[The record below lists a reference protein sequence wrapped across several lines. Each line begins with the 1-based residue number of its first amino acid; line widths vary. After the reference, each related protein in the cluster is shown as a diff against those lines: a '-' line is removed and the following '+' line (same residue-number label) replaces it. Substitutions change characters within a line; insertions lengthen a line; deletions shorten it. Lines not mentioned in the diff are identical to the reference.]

1 MQTMD
6 VLLSFP
12 SLILGLIVVALLGP
26 DLINLVF
33 AIALTAIAPFARIAR
48 APVLSLKERAF
59 IEAGRAL
66 GFSHT
71 RILFVHILPNI
82 MSEVLVMGSLWM
94 ATAVRT
100 EASLSFIG
108 LGVKPP
114 TATWG
119 GMMREGFENILDA
132 PWLSVWPGSRSCCW
146 CSASTWSATDC
157 ATRPIRGCGARRE
170 ARCRAA
176 EDMRFARVVRVLRT
190 EASSSVTLTKRS
202 SRARSP
208 PRCAPSTA
216 SSFSVAAGEA
226 FGLVGE
232 SGCGKSTAARA
243 ALRLIEPDAGTIRFA
258 GTDVRA
264 ASGAALTALRRRM
277 QIVFQDPYSS
287 LNPRRSIGRTLAEP
301 LAVHGIARGKRRT
314 CDARPRCSP
323 RSGCRRPHSTAT
335 RTSSPAASA
344 SASASRVRS
353 RCSRS

>member
-1 MQTMD
+1 MLCVIVVAGALLAPWVAPFDPNDQNIIDRMQPPGGDYLFGTDSFGRDVLSRILWGARISLLVAVTSIAAAIAIGGTIGMVSGYIGGRFDLIVMQTMD

-71 RILFVHILPNI
+71 RILFVHVLPNI
-82 MSEVLVMGSLWM
+82 MGEVLVMGSLWM

-132 PWLSVWPGSRSCCW
+132 PWLSVWPGIAILLLVLGLNMIGDGLRD
-146 CSASTWSATDC
+146 ATDP
-157 ATRPIRGCGARRE
+157 RLRGE
-170 ARCRAA
+170 
-176 EDMRFARVVRVLRT
+176 T
-190 EASSSVTLTKRS
+190 
-202 SRARSP
+202 
-208 PRCAPSTA
+208 
-216 SSFSVAAGEA
+216 
-226 FGLVGE
+226 
-232 SGCGKSTAARA
+232 
-243 ALRLIEPDAGTIRFA
+243 
-258 GTDVRA
+258 
-264 ASGAALTALRRRM
+264 
-277 QIVFQDPYSS
+277 
-287 LNPRRSIGRTLAEP
+287 
-301 LAVHGIARGKRRT
+301 
-314 CDARPRCSP
+314 
-323 RSGCRRPHSTAT
+323 
-335 RTSSPAASA
+335 
-344 SASASRVRS
+344 
-353 RCSRS
+353 